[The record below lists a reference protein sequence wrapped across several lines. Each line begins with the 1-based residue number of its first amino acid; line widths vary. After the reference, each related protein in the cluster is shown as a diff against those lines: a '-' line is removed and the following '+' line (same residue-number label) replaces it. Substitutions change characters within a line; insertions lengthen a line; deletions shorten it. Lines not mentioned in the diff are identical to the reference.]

1 MRNNTMTKCAVG
13 AMLFGG
19 TLGAAQQASA
29 DLVWTDSVTYNY
41 YGSSYDGTGNYEI
54 QAVTQQ
60 STHYLFLQG
69 IRDMYAGVPG
79 GYYAQAFSDYLRGS
93 AVQNASGISAG
104 PVAGPL
110 STFSVSKTA
119 ATAAGFSAS
128 LDYAQPYEPIYG
140 GYRGAAR
147 IELDQCF
154 TVTAGSTVFVTLTLN
169 APGYVGSN
177 VVSLDKV
184 VPSSADYGWPEGTSE
199 LQNQLAYDLNYAS
212 SVTTLT
218 LTEGDYRFSA
228 HYGFGDELSHSG
240 MLFDF
245 AIVPAPGAAALV
257 GLAGLVATR
266 RRRN

>member
-1 MRNNTMTKCAVG
+1 MG

-29 DLVWTDSVTYNY
+29 DLVWTDSVTYHAWV
-41 YGSSYDGTGNYEI
+41 STYDDTGNYHIET
-54 QAVTQQ
+54 VTQ
-60 STHYLFLQG
+60 SSMLFMQLQG
-69 IRDMYAGVPG
+69 IRDRNAGVSG

-93 AVQNASGISAG
+93 AVQNALSISAG

-110 STFSVSKTA
+110 STFSASKTA

-147 IELDQCF
+147 IELGQCF
-154 TVTAGSTVFVTLTLN
+154 TVTAGSTVTVTLTLN

-184 VPSSADYGWPEGTSE
+184 MPLGAEYGSPEGTSG
-199 LQNQLAYDLNYAS
+199 LFNQLPSDLNYAS

-228 HYGFGDELSHSG
+228 QYGFAGELSHSG

-257 GLAGLVATR
+257 GLAGLMTR
-266 RRRN
+266 RRRA